1 MEIKNIKIVCFSPT
15 GTTAKL
21 LLNIAK
27 GITAKRPAV
36 IDLTLPGAADQ
47 PIRVLP
53 DETVLFGAPVY
64 AGRLPVQAVQR
75 FRQIRAENAMAV
87 LVVNYGNRE
96 FDDALLELKN
106 LVVSLGFA
114 PLAAAA
120 FISEHSYSTRA
131 LPIAAGRPDD
141 TDLSSAT
148 AFGQQIRAL
157 LAARQPYAPLPD
169 LKVPGHFPY
178 AAPGTQAGGA
188 APVTHPD
195 LCALCGEC
203 VAVCPTG
210 AIRQGSTIT
219 THTED
224 CIRCCA
230 CVKACP
236 SEARSVEDGSWLALA
251 QKLHANLGLRKE
263 PRIFWP

>member
-1 MEIKNIKIVCFSPT
+1 MEIKHIKIVCFSPT
-15 GTTAKL
+15 GTTVKL
-21 LLNIAK
+21 LLNVAK

-36 IDLTLPGAADQ
+36 IDLTLPESADQ
-47 PIRVLP
+47 QIRVLP

-106 LVVSLGFA
+106 LVVSLGFS

-141 TDLSSAT
+141 KDLSSAA
-148 AFGQQIRAL
+148 AFGQRIGAL
-157 LAARQPYAPLPD
+157 LAAWHPHAPLPD

-178 AAPGTQAGGA
+178 GAPGTKAGGA

-195 LCALCGEC
+195 PCALCGEC

-219 THTED
+219 THAED

-236 SEARSVEDGSWLALA
+236 SEARNVEDSGWLALA
-251 QKLHANLGLRKE
+251 QKLHANLGFRKE
-263 PRIFWP
+263 PQIFLP